1 MPFSLALLILV
12 ICLEYLAIEKE
23 KYNEQKRRHTQS
35 KFGDHDCM
43 SSTTTHK

>member
-1 MPFSLALLILV
+1 MPFSLALAILV
-12 ICLEYLAIEKE
+12 FSIMYLAIQKE
-23 KYNEQKRRHTQS
+23 KQNEQKRRHTQS

>member
-1 MPFSLALLILV
+1 MPDSLSLAITIVIIL
-12 ICLEYLAIEKE
+12 YFAIKKE
-23 KYNEQKRRHTQS
+23 KKNEQKRRHTQS